1 MPDAS
6 LQQLL
11 RRPDLWQGLRHNG
24 SGEERRPTGL
34 AELDRVLRGGWP
46 AAGLTELLCT
56 PGCVTTLH
64 LLLPALA
71 EAGREGPVFLV
82 NPPLTPFAPAL
93 ESRGLAPSR
102 VRILRAARR
111 ETLLRAAREAAASQ
125 AVPALVLWSPGRPLP
140 GRELGRLHRAAR
152 AGRCLL
158 LLIQPLSGAPETSP
172 APVRLELA
180 PHPSGKLRVQIRK
193 HSGGRAG
200 QVLQLDVLP
209 DFLRHPP
216 PETAAMAPPGRMKTP
231 TAQQVCS

>member
-1 MPDAS
+1 MPEVS

-11 RRPDLWQGLRHNG
+11 RRPDLWQGHRHNG
-24 SGEERRPTGL
+24 SGEDRRATGL
-34 AELDRVLRGGWP
+34 AELDRMLRGGWP
-46 AAGLTELLCT
+46 ATGLTELLCT

-82 NPPLTPFAPAL
+82 NPPLSPFAPAL
-93 ESRGLAPSR
+93 ESRGLPPSR

-125 AVPALVLWSPGRPLP
+125 AVPALVLWISDRALP
-140 GRELGRLHRAAR
+140 GREIGRLHRSAR
-152 AGRCLL
+152 AGRCQL
-158 LLIQPLSGAPETSP
+158 LLIQPLQGAPETSP
-172 APVRLELA
+172 APLRLELT
-180 PHPSGKLRVQIRK
+180 PHPSGALRVQIRK
-193 HSGGRAG
+193 HSGGHAG

-216 PETAAMAPPGRMKTP
+216 PETAAMTPPSPMKAQ
-231 TAQQVCS
+231 TAQQACS